1 MRPGLTAS
9 YPARELLGL
18 TDDEISQ
25 VEEAVLRHLAKT

>member
-18 TDDEISQ
+18 TDDEIGRVQ
-25 VEEAVLRHLAKT
+25 EAVLRHLPKT